1 MLEDRELAMLQMER
15 NALFD
20 DIQRLE
26 ARIAGRKYADFK
38 ARMEPL
44 LSRLRQEL
52 QTIEHQIE
60 TWRKAA

>member
-1 MLEDRELAMLQMER
+1 MMEDRELAMLQMER

-38 ARMEPL
+38 VRMEPL
-44 LSRLRQEL
+44 LGRLREEL
-52 QTIEHQIE
+52 EAIERQIE

>member
-1 MLEDRELAMLQMER
+1 MER
-15 NALFD
+15 DALLD

-26 ARIAGRKYADFK
+26 ARITGRKYADFK

-44 LSRLRQEL
+44 LSRLREEL
-52 QTIEHQIE
+52 QTIERQIE

>member
-1 MLEDRELAMLQMER
+1 MLLL
-15 NALFD
+15 D
-20 DIQRLE
+20 DIRRLE
-26 ARIAGRKYADFK
+26 TRIAVQRHADFK

-52 QTIEHQIE
+52 QTMEHQIE